1 MAVRKESMSFLEGVD
16 RMVDKATLVAGLDP
30 KTACV
35 IKAGSAVIQVKFPVR
50 VHDGVEVFTGWWSIH
65 SAHRLP
71 AKGGLRFAPHVNQ
84 EETEALS
91 ALMSYKCALADIP
104 FGGAKGGLMIEPGK
118 YNVDEMRD
126 ITRAFAMELAGRG
139 FLNPATNVPAPDM
152 GTSARE
158 MAWIA
163 DAYKSLFPEDL
174 NRDACVT
181 GKPVNRGG
189 IPGRTEATGKGVQYA
204 IQEFFR
210 HPDELAR
217 TGLSDGLTGQRVII
231 QGLGN
236 VGYHTAKFLSEEDK
250 VTITAIIERDGAVVN
265 AEGLNIHD
273 VRQHLAET
281 GGVKGFP
288 GGEFHEGGADVMTMD
303 CDILIPA
310 AMESQIH
317 AGNAMDIKAKLI
329 VEGANGAVTYEADEI
344 LRRRGIVMLPDVWVN
359 AGGVTVSYFEWTRN
373 LSHMRFGRLQRRF
386 DELRG
391 SRYASV
397 IEEMTGKSVDSKL
410 RTDLVRGASELDL
423 VRSGLDD
430 TMRNAF
436 ADIRDAMKRNPDIK
450 DYRTAAFVIA
460 IQKLAQSYYDLGLAD
475 SGE

>member
-1 MAVRKESMSFLEGVD
+1 VAVRKESMSFLEGVE

-30 KTACV
+30 KTASV
-35 IKAGSAVIQVKFPVR
+35 IKAGSAVIQLKFPVR
-50 VHDGVEVFTGWWSIH
+50 LRSGVEVFTGWWSIH

-104 FGGAKGGLMIEPGK
+104 FGGAKGGLMVDPGK
-118 YNVDEMRD
+118 YSVDEMRD
-126 ITRAFAMELAGRG
+126 ITRGFAVELA
-139 FLNPATNVPAPDM
+139 

-189 IPGRTEATGKGVQYA
+189 IPGRAEATGKGVQFA
-204 IQEFFR
+204 LQEFFR
-210 HPDELAR
+210 HPDELAK
-217 TGLSDGLTGQRVII
+217 TELEDGLAGQRAII

-250 VTITAIIERDGAVVN
+250 VKIIAIIERDGAVVN
-265 AEGLNIHD
+265 EEGLNVHD
-273 VRQHLAET
+273 VRQYLAEN

-288 GGEFHEGGADVMTMD
+288 GGEYHEDGNDVMTME

-317 AGNAMDIKAKLI
+317 AGNAMKLQAKLI
-329 VEGANGAVTYEADEI
+329 CAIEA
-344 LRRRGIVMLPDVWVN
+344 
-359 AGGVTVSYFEWTRN
+359 S
-373 LSHMRFGRLQRRF
+373 
-386 DELRG
+386 
-391 SRYASV
+391 
-397 IEEMTGKSVDSKL
+397 
-410 RTDLVRGASELDL
+410 
-423 VRSGLDD
+423 
-430 TMRNAF
+430 
-436 ADIRDAMKRNPDIK
+436 
-450 DYRTAAFVIA
+450 
-460 IQKLAQSYYDLGLAD
+460 
-475 SGE
+475 

>member
-1 MAVRKESMSFLEGVD
+1 MAVRKESMSFLEGVE
-16 RMVDKATLVAGLDP
+16 RMVDKATLVSGLDP

-35 IKAGSAVIQVKFPVR
+35 IKAGSAVIQLKFPVR
-50 VHDGVEVFTGWWSIH
+50 LRSGVEVFTGWWSIH

-71 AKGGLRFAPHVNQ
+71 AKGGLRFAIHVNQ

-104 FGGAKGGLMIEPGK
+104 FGGAKGGLMVDPGK
-118 YNVDEMRD
+118 YSVDEMRD
-126 ITRAFAMELAGRG
+126 ITRGFAMELAGRG

-189 IPGRTEATGKGVQYA
+189 IPGRAEATGKGVQYA
-204 IQEFFR
+204 LQEFFR
-210 HPDELAR
+210 HPDELEK
-217 TGLSDGLTGQRVII
+217 TGLVDGLAGQRVII

-250 VTITAIIERDGAVVN
+250 VKVIAIVERDGAVLN
-265 AEGLNIHD
+265 EEGLNVHD
-273 VRQHLAET
+273 VRQYLAEN
-281 GGVKGFP
+281 GGVRGFP
-288 GGEFHEGGADVMTMD
+288 GGEYKEDGAEVMTQE

-317 AGNAMDIKAKLI
+317 AGNAMKIQAKLI

-391 SRYASV
+391 SRYASA
-397 IEEMTGKSVDSKL
+397 IEQMSGKSMESKL

-430 TMRNAF
+430 TMRSAF
-436 ADIRDAMKRNPDIK
+436 ADIRDAMKRNSEIK